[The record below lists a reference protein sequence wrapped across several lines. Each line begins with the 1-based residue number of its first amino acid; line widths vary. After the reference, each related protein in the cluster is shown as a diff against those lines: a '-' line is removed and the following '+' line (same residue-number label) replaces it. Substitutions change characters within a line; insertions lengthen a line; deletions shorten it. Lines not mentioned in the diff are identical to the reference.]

1 MFLTKFQGVGI
12 GSTGILYHSFLI
24 NAVDFLKIF
33 VRSRTYSTVDFIRFK
48 MLAKYRSSMEMY
60 STYIGSGST

>member
-24 NAVDFLKIF
+24 NAVDFLKNF

-48 MLAKYRSSMEMY
+48 MLAKYRS
-60 STYIGSGST
+60 